1 MKINILEQDLSLF
14 KIWIFSFL
22 YTGMVSASIQLVIL
36 PYIFPSLHYGDGL
49 LNGALDSIGLHM
61 AGIELAE
68 KIRKEGWHAWE
79 LLYHNNPTS
88 GIVGAV
94 YALSFPKPW
103 TLIPINS
110 ALHATSTLLLFLVVN
125 NLIDSKKKALLC
137 VLPFL
142 FYPTAMTWY
151 TQILKD
157 GFAIA
162 GTFFLIYG
170 ILLLTKNDFKGKIC
184 IAFFIFVTLGI
195 VVVFI
200 MRPYLVTVTK
210 FIYLSNAVFL
220 VLFSLK
226 KIQKKQAPYKQEL
239 LRLFAIGIIFFVI
252 YPYTTVAIK
261 EILNDS
267 NSRNIIREVNLGE
280 NLSLLSKNTDKPS
293 SGTPDETLSKNTDKP
308 SSGTP
313 DETLSK
319 NTDKPSSGTPESTD
333 KTLPMIFSTNPYKNK
348 YIASL
353 LRSRQGFSSSGG
365 KTLVDK
371 DVIFNDIFDF
381 IKYLPRLFEISF
393 FSPFPSQW
401 FGEGSFPANTLQRR
415 IVGIEM
421 IGVYFSYIFLP
432 YAFYKWRKRIEFWS
446 ILSFCSSITLLMGFI
461 VLNVG
466 TLHRLRYG
474 FLMPIVTL
482 GIAGFIMARDD
493 FLNKKTLK
501 RLIRTD

>member
-1 MKINILEQDLSLF
+1 
-14 KIWIFSFL
+14 
-22 YTGMVSASIQLVIL
+22 
-36 PYIFPSLHYGDGL
+36 
-49 LNGALDSIGLHM
+49 
-61 AGIELAE
+61 
-68 KIRKEGWHAWE
+68 
-79 LLYHNNPTS
+79 
-88 GIVGAV
+88 
-94 YALSFPKPW
+94 
-103 TLIPINS
+103 
-110 ALHATSTLLLFLVVN
+110 
-125 NLIDSKKKALLC
+125 
-137 VLPFL
+137 
-142 FYPTAMTWY
+142 
-151 TQILKD
+151 
-157 GFAIA
+157 
-162 GTFFLIYG
+162 
-170 ILLLTKNDFKGKIC
+170 
-184 IAFFIFVTLGI
+184 
-195 VVVFI
+195 
-200 MRPYLVTVTK
+200 
-210 FIYLSNAVFL
+210 
-220 VLFSLK
+220 
-226 KIQKKQAPYKQEL
+226 
-239 LRLFAIGIIFFVI
+239 
-252 YPYTTVAIK
+252 
-261 EILNDS
+261 
-267 NSRNIIREVNLGE
+267 
-280 NLSLLSKNTDKPS
+280 
-293 SGTPDETLSKNTDKP
+293 
-308 SSGTP
+308 
-313 DETLSK
+313 
-319 NTDKPSSGTPESTD
+319 
-333 KTLPMIFSTNPYKNK
+333 MIFSTNPYKNK